1 MSGRPRSAE
10 ADEGIL
16 DAAMELFCEQ
26 GYDALSVEG
35 VACRAG
41 VGKSTIY
48 RRYPS
53 KLDLVMAAID
63 RAKEG
68 MIPAPDT
75 GSLRDDLHA
84 IARAFAAMLVSDTIG
99 QAIPMMLAAKARSP
113 ELAAAHHE
121 FVSGRRAATHAVIQR
136 GIDRGELAS
145 DADPAVIADML
156 TGALFSRVF
165 LSGLP
170 ADDVYVKALV
180 DRLLS

>member
-1 MSGRPRSAE
+1 MSGRPRSTE

-16 DAAMELFCEQ
+16 AAAMELFCEQ

-68 MIPAPDT
+68 MIPTPDT
-75 GSLRDDLHA
+75 GSLRDDLQ
-84 IARAFAAMLVSDTIG
+84 AFAAGYTAMLHSPTVG
-99 QAIPMMLAAKARSP
+99 RAIPMMLAAKVRSP
-113 ELAAAHHE
+113 ELAAAHE
-121 FVSGRRAATHAVIQR
+121 AFVSGRRSAIYSVIER
-136 GIDRGELAS
+136 GIDRGELPADS
-145 DADPAVIADML
+145 DPTVIADML

-165 LSGLP
+165 VTGQP
-170 ADDVYVKALV
+170 VDDVYVKSLV

>member
-53 KLDLVMAAID
+53 KLELVMAAID

-75 GSLRDDLHA
+75 GSLREDLHA
-84 IARAFAAMLVSDTIG
+84 IALGYTVMLLSRTIG
-99 QAIPMMLAAKARSP
+99 HAIPMMMAAKARSP
-113 ELAAAHHE
+113 ELAAAHQE

-136 GIDRGELAS
+136 GIDRGELPQG
-145 DADPAVIADML
+145 ADPTVIADML

-165 LSGLP
+165 VTGQP
-170 ADDVYVKALV
+170 VDDVYVKSLV
-180 DRLLS
+180 DSILS